1 VVLLPLSRTA
11 GEGGERSE
19 PGEGSASPEFSASVV
34 RPRRA
39 GCLPSKGQR
48 WAFAFAKNIAGLRR
62 VRQALG
68 LATGLL
74 SAAAAAQQPLETPP
88 LSLPT
93 VEVVGVT
100 PLLGSGVD
108 RDRVPAETQ
117 VLTDRDISRNGYPQM
132 LPALEENVPGVTLDN
147 AAGNPFQ
154 PNLLYHGFVAS
165 PLQGNPQGL
174 AVYLNGVRFNQPF
187 GDTVNWDLIPDI
199 AIDRV
204 DLVGSNPVFGLN
216 ALGGALSVRTK
227 NGFTYHG
234 GEIDILG
241 GSFSHYQGELQYGVQ
256 SGNTAAYVAATGL
269 HEGGWR
275 DLQSSNVR
283 NFHGDIGWR
292 GSRAEAHLNVT
303 AADNT
308 LNGPGTSPIE
318 LLAVDPSA
326 LFTAPNLI
334 KNKYALVTASGT
346 YDVTDTTS
354 LQGVAYYEYFLQQV
368 VNGNVPVARP
378 CTEQDQAGFL
388 CVAPGAFA
396 TNRAGNPIP
405 DFLNGG
411 PYSDLD
417 QQSTNTNGYG
427 ASVQV
432 TNRDERFGH
441 PNQLVAGFSF
451 DGARILFSGS
461 TQIGGLSLAD
471 RVFAGPGTTIDQAD
485 GSIAPVRVGIS
496 NAYYGLFF
504 TDTFDVTPE
513 LSANLAG
520 RFNLAQIDLTDQQGS
535 ALGGNHT
542 YNRFNPAGG
551 LTYKITPGLTA
562 YASYADANRA
572 PTPAELTCANA
583 AAPCSLAQFF
593 AGDPNLQQVVSH
605 TIETGLRSQIRSSD
619 GTTLSADIAFFRA
632 TLDNDIAFVNSPIQG
647 RGFFENVGTTLRQG
661 VDINLRLKTDRL
673 LAWLG
678 YSYTDATFK
687 SGFTASSPNNPAA
700 DANGNIQVQPGNHLP
715 GIPTNLIKLG
725 ADYRLTDAWTIGGTG
740 IAASG
745 RYLFGDEANLTPKTP
760 AYFVLNFHTS
770 YQLTPNLQ
778 LFGLLQNAFN
788 TTYYTF
794 GTFSPTSSVF
804 IAQAP
809 GATNPRSYSPG
820 APIAGTVGIRLTF

>member
-1 VVLLPLSRTA
+1 MA
-11 GEGGERSE
+11 D
-19 PGEGSASPEFSASVV
+19 
-34 RPRRA
+34 
-39 GCLPSKGQR
+39 
-48 WAFAFAKNIAGLRR
+48 LRYL
-62 VRQALG
+62 VPALG
-68 LATGLL
+68 LASFLL
-74 SAAAAAQQPLETPP
+74 SAAAAAQQPSEAPSI
-88 LSLPT
+88 SLPA

-108 RDRVPAETQ
+108 RDKVPAQ
-117 VLTDRDISRNGYPQM
+117 AQILTDRDISRNGYPQM
-132 LPALEENVPGVTLDN
+132 LRALDENVPGVTLDN

-154 PNLLYHGFVAS
+154 PNLLYHGFLAS

-187 GDTVNWDLIPDI
+187 GDTVNWDLIPDL
-199 AIDRV
+199 AIDRM

-216 ALGGALSVRTK
+216 ALGGALSVRMK

-234 GEIDILG
+234 GEVDLLG
-241 GSFSHYQGELQYGVQ
+241 GSFSHYQGELQYGAQ
-256 SGNTAAYVAATGL
+256 SGNTAAYLAANGL
-269 HEGGWR
+269 DEGGWR
-275 DLQSSNVR
+275 DLQSSNIR
-283 NFHGDIGWR
+283 NVYGDVGWR
-292 GSRAEAHLNVT
+292 GSRGEAHVNVT

-318 LLAVDPSA
+318 LLAVDPA
-326 LFTAPNLI
+326 AQFTAPNLI
-334 KNKYALVTASGT
+334 KNKYALVTASGS

-354 LQGVAYYEYFLQQV
+354 LQGVAYYEYFLQKV
-368 VNGNVPVARP
+368 VNGNVPVASQ
-378 CTEQDQAGFL
+378 CTDDDQAGFL
-388 CVAPGAFA
+388 CVSPGIFA
-396 TNRAGNPIP
+396 TARGGNPIP
-405 DFLNGG
+405 NFLNGG

-417 QQSTNTNGYG
+417 LQSTNSNGYG
-427 ASVQV
+427 ASLQL
-432 TNRDERFGH
+432 TNRDELFGH

-451 DGARILFSGS
+451 DGAQILFSGS
-461 TQIGGLSLAD
+461 TLIGGLSLSN
-471 RVFAGPGTTIDQAD
+471 RVFAGPGITIDQAD
-485 GSIAPVRVGIS
+485 GSVAPVRVGIS
-496 NAYYGLFF
+496 DAYYGVFF
-504 TDTFDVTPE
+504 TDTFDITPQ
-513 LSANLAG
+513 LSANLSG
-520 RFNLAQIDLTDQQGS
+520 RYNLARIDLNDQLGS
-535 ALGGNHT
+535 ALSGNHT
-542 YNRFNPAGG
+542 FSRFNPAGG
-551 LTYKITPGLTA
+551 LAWKILPGLTA

-572 PTPAELTCANA
+572 PTPAELTCADP

-605 TIETGLRSQIRSSD
+605 TIEAGVRGQIRPSES
-619 GTTLSADIAFFRA
+619 TTLSSDIAFFRS

-673 LAWLG
+673 LAWFG
-678 YSYTDATFK
+678 YSYINATFQ
-687 SGFTASSPNNPAA
+687 SCFTVSSPNNPAA
-700 DANGNIQVQPGNHLP
+700 DANGNIQVQPGDRLP

-745 RYLFGDEANLTPKTP
+745 RYLFGDDANLTPKTP
-760 AYFVLNFHTS
+760 AYFVLNLHTS

-778 LFGLLQNAFN
+778 LFGLIENAFN

-820 APIAGTVGIRLTF
+820 APIAGTVGIRLIF